1 MSELRVNAATG
12 LGLPLAWLCLQVA
25 AIVVGAGDEHLRV
38 TAPHA
43 SYICPEG
50 ANVSMECIS
59 EGSLLQAHDHLRQV
73 WLFTE
78 HQNEHCRA
86 KVHPRAGTDHSSTIT
101 YGFKGSTFFLTLQ
114 NVTRADQGR
123 YCCFGLDIEGGEH
136 QHRVMQKPHSHVL
149 LTITPRTVAAGLAT
163 AGCIMGIISLPLI
176 LLLVYKQRQMAQSS
190 RRAHEMV
197 RMDRGSAGNVSVAP
211 SRFIHH
217 LVFAPN
223 SEAQGH
229 ENPVYLGDGPQ
240 SKPRTVS
247 QILTRQ
253 SSETGRHL
261 LSDPGTPLSPPGQ
274 GDVFFPAHGETAAPL
289 QPLMM
294 GSLTCS
300 GFLNAWKN
308 YTQNGFTG

>member
-25 AIVVGAGDEHLRV
+25 AIVVGGDEHLRV

-149 LTITPRTVAAGLAT
+149 LTITPRHNRSSKCAVLDQKPSEGTVAAGLAT

-197 RMDRGSAGNVSVAP
+197 RMD
-211 SRFIHH
+211 
-217 LVFAPN
+217 

-274 GDVFFPAHGETAAPL
+274 GDVFFPAHEPIPESPDFM
-289 QPLMM
+289 QV
-294 GSLTCS
+294 
-300 GFLNAWKN
+300 
-308 YTQNGFTG
+308 